1 MYNDTLKEIKKRN
14 GSMEPRGATR
24 VTRSVWSELWTY
36 AKPYKMG
43 IACAVFAAISGTLL
57 SLVGP
62 SYISVMTDLI
72 EVGLTSTIDMEA
84 VFQVGLKM
92 TLIFSLGA
100 LLLYAQGYI
109 TATVTQKI
117 TYRLREDISRKLNV
131 LPLYYFDQTNF
142 GDILSRMTN
151 DVDTIS
157 QTLNQSV
164 GTLMTGLILFVG
176 ALVIMF
182 ATSFPL
188 ALTAVGSSAL
198 GFLLTILILKKSQVF
213 FNRQQHDLGRMNGHI
228 EESYSGQTIIKVYN
242 AQTEAKEDFHLINR
256 DLYDSAWKSQFLSGL
271 MMPLMTFIGNIGYVA
286 VCVVGGA
293 LAFNGTI
300 SFGVVVVFLIYV
312 RLFTQPLAQL
322 AQAATR
328 LQSASAAGDRVFEFL
343 YEEELSDETN
353 KCLTLTDVRGDV
365 DFQQVQFGYDPETPV
380 IREFTLSVSAGD
392 KIAIVGPTGAGKT
405 TLVNLLMRFY
415 EIDKGDILIDG
426 VSIQDITRENLHDLF
441 CMVLQ
446 DTWLF
451 EGTIKE
457 NLIYNNEERTEG
469 EVEAVCKAVG
479 LDHFIRTLPDGYNT
493 VLNDQANLSVGQ
505 KQMLTIGR
513 AMLDDAPL
521 LILDEATSSVD
532 TRTELTIQQA
542 MDTLMIGRTSFVIAH
557 RLSTIKNADKI
568 LVMQDGDIVESG
580 THDELLQRKGA
591 YAHLYNSQF
600 T

>member
-1 MYNDTLKEIKKRN
+1 MSL
-14 GSMEPRGATR
+14 EPRGAGQVR
-24 VTRSVWSELWTY
+24 RNVWGELWEY
-36 AKPYKMG
+36 CKPHKIG
-43 IACAVFAAISGTLL
+43 IIFAVVSAISGTLL

-72 EVGLTSTIDMEA
+72 EEGLTSTIDMSA
-84 VFQVGLKM
+84 VFKVGMKM
-92 TLIFSLGA
+92 TIFFAMGA
-100 LLLYAQGYI
+100 LLLYVQGYI
-109 TATVTQKI
+109 TATVTQQI
-117 TYRLREDISRKLNV
+117 SYTLREDISRKLNV
-131 LPLYYFDQTNF
+131 LPLRYFDQTSF
-142 GDILSRMTN
+142 GDILSRVTN

-164 GTLMTGLILFVG
+164 GTLMTGIILFVG
-176 ALVIMF
+176 ALIIMF

-188 ALTAVGSSAL
+188 ALTAVGSSVI
-198 GFLLTILILKKSQVF
+198 GFLLTIIILKKSQVF
-213 FNRQQHDLGRMNGHI
+213 FNRQQSDLGRMNGHI
-228 EESYSGQTIIKVYN
+228 EESYSGQSIIKVYN
-242 AQTEAKEDFHLINR
+242 AQSEAKENFDLINH
-256 DLYDSAWKSQFLSGL
+256 DLYESAWKSQFLSGL
-271 MMPLMTFIGNIGYVA
+271 MMPLMTFIGNLGYVA

-300 SFGVVVVFLIYV
+300 TFGVVVVFLIYV

-328 LQSASAAGDRVFEFL
+328 LQSAAAAGNRVFSFL
-343 YEEELSDETN
+343 NEEELSDESHKKMELEN
-353 KCLTLTDVRGDV
+353 VRGDV
-365 DFQQVQFGYDPETPV
+365 EFKHVHFGYTPDKPV
-380 IREFTLSVSAGD
+380 IRDFSVSVSAGD

-415 EIDKGDILIDG
+415 EINKGEILVDG
-426 VSIQDITRENLHDLF
+426 VSIQDITRENLHEMF

-457 NLIYNNEERTEG
+457 NLIYNNEERTE
-469 EVEAVCKAVG
+469 EDVKAVCRAVG
-479 LDHFIRTLPDGYNT
+479 LDHFVRTLPEGYDT
-493 VLNDQANLSVGQ
+493 VLNDKANLSIGQ
-505 KQMLTIGR
+505 KQMLTIAR
-513 AMLDDAPL
+513 AMLDNAPL

-532 TRTELTIQQA
+532 TRTEIIIQKA

-568 LVMQDGDIVESG
+568 LVINEGDIVESG
-580 THDELLQRKGA
+580 THDELLQKDGA

-600 T
+600 A